1 MSWQGGLSFTRSP
14 AHRVHGLLCRAG
26 MSALA
31 LAASN
36 LVLAAEPRVA
46 SGTLVAPTV
55 GAGTSIPSL
64 GLAGILQ
71 ALLGLAAVLALV
83 MACAWFAR
91 RFGLQ
96 APRLGSAVK
105 VVGGVMLTPKER
117 VVVVEVQGTWLVLG
131 VAPGNISM
139 LHALPAEID
148 DLDDPAESATAVPF
162 ADRLR
167 DSLVRRFGAK
177 STPSIKRPDSPPGRG
192 MR

>member
-1 MSWQGGLSFTRSP
+1 MNWQGATRRASSP
-14 AHRVHGLLCRAG
+14 ARRMHDLLCRAG
-26 MSALA
+26 VLALT
-31 LAASN
+31 LAASS
-36 LVLAAEPRVA
+36 LALAAEPRVA
-46 SGTLVAPTV
+46 SGTLVAPAV

-64 GLAGILQ
+64 GLAGVMQ

-83 MACAWFAR
+83 MACAWLAR

-105 VVGGVMLTPKER
+105 VVGGVMLTTKER

-131 VAPGNISM
+131 VAPGKVSM

-148 DLDDPAESATAVPF
+148 DLDDPAESGAAVPF

-177 STPSIKRPDSPPGRG
+177 PTAPAKRPDTPSGRG